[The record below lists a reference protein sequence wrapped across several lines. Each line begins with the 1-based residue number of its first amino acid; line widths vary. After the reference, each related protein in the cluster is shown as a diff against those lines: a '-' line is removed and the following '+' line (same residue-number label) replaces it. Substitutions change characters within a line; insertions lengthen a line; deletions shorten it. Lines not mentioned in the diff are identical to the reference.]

1 MSVVRSRSSGF
12 RSLALSA
19 LLGVL
24 AWPAAAGEG
33 ASAASDA
40 AAFNAPP
47 TAQDWL
53 AISKLPDWSGIW
65 TPDMRDQEAQETSN
79 VPPWTPAISKQM
91 IQMAADEA
99 AGKPFLIFAH
109 CFPEAM
115 PSWMLI
121 MHNAFEVL
129 FTPGRVT
136 LLGEVD
142 GNRMRRIYTD
152 GRGHPADPD
161 PSFHGHSIGHWE
173 GDTLVVDTVA
183 ILPQAY
189 LAISEAVGVPNDGDM
204 HIVERI
210 HLTGPNTLHDD
221 LEITAP
227 KVLTK
232 TWKTTRIYYRHR
244 AKKYDLVEGVCVQG
258 DYIDGADA
266 HGHAIFAPNPGPAP

>member
-1 MSVVRSRSSGF
+1 MSTARPWALVF
-12 RSLALSA
+12 PSLALGA
-19 LLGVL
+19 LLGAFACRV
-24 AWPAAAGEG
+24 AADEAV
-33 ASAASDA
+33 SAAI
-40 AAFNAPP
+40 NAPP
-47 TAQDWL
+47 TPQDWL
-53 AISKLPDWSGIW
+53 ALSKLPDWSGIW
-65 TPDMRDQEAQETSN
+65 TPDVRDQEAQETGN
-79 VPPWTPAISKQM
+79 VPPWNPAVRKQVT
-91 IQMAADEA
+91 QMAADEE
-99 AGKPFLIFAH
+99 AGKPFLVFAH

-152 GRGHPADPD
+152 GRGHPPDPD

-173 GDTLVVDTVA
+173 GDTLVVDTIAV
-183 ILPQAY
+183 LPEAY

-258 DYIDGADA
+258 DYVEGTDA
-266 HGHAIFAPNPGPAP
+266 HGHAIFVPNAGATP